1 MTAPDST
8 DTAGAP
14 TKAPATTPET
24 VSEKRPATPL
34 WERRFRAPRHTLP
47 AWAKSSPERCVFVSD
62 RSGNAQVYCWDRAAG
77 TLRQVTERPSGAQ
90 HCAIEASGEAVWWFA
105 DTDGDER
112 GQWMRQPFSGGPDEP
127 AVRDLDPYW
136 PAGLALGLRGHNLLG
151 HSTEHGTDV
160 SLVLHSGVARR
171 LYRHDEPAYAVDLSR
186 DLSLAVI
193 AHSERG
199 DLWDPGVRVLTT
211 EGRDVAEFEGEAVGF
226 SPVPGDNRLLV
237 LEPREDRWEPV
248 IHDPRTGERVGLDL
262 ELPGETSV
270 EWSQDAASLLVVHD
284 HQARSEAFRY
294 DLAARE
300 LTRLK
305 IPDGTIEHARTRP
318 GGEVWFQWSDSA
330 HPPVFRALD
339 SDPRFPAT
347 ATASAPRTGL
357 ADDMWVDGPGGR
369 VHALLSL
376 PRAGAKAGTNAG
388 TNAGAK
394 PHPAVFLLHGG
405 PDEHDRDAFDP
416 EVAAWTDEGFAV
428 IRVNYRGSTGYG
440 RAWTEAL
447 RRRVGH
453 TELEDVTAVR
463 DWAVGQGI
471 VDPARLVL
479 AGWSWGG
486 YLTLLGLGTRPGDWA
501 LGLAGAPVADCAA
514 AHEQAMDDIKALDRS
529 LFGGTPEEV
538 PERYRDASPATYADA
553 VRAPVLICAGV
564 NDARCPV
571 DQARAYAERLEA
583 RGVPVA
589 FHTMEMGHSVTD
601 VAERVA
607 VFRRQLQFTRTH
619 LDAVRRQ
626 S

>member
-1 MTAPDST
+1 MADPD
-8 DTAGAP
+8 
-14 TKAPATTPET
+14 
-24 VSEKRPATPL
+24 TPL
-34 WERRFRAPRHTLP
+34 WEQRFRAPRHTLP
-47 AWAKSSPERCVFVSD
+47 AWAKSSPERCVFVGD
-62 RSGNAQVYCWDRAAG
+62 RSGDAQVYCWDRAAG
-77 TLRQVTERPSGAQ
+77 TLRQVTDRPSGVR

-112 GQWMRQPFSGGPDEP
+112 GRWMRQPFTGGPDEP

-151 HSTEHGTDV
+151 HTTEDGTAV
-160 SLVLHSGVARR
+160 SLVLPGGASRL
-171 LYRHDEPAYAVDLSR
+171 LYRHEEPAYAVDLSR
-186 DLSLAVI
+186 DLALAVI

-211 EGRDVAEFEGEAVGF
+211 DGATVADLDGEAVGF
-226 SPVPGDNRLLV
+226 SPVPGDDRLL
-237 LEPREDRWEPV
+237 LLQPHGDRWEPV
-248 IHDPRTGERVGLDL
+248 IHEPRTGEHVSLDL
-262 ELPGETSV
+262 GLPGEVSV

-284 HQARSEAFRY
+284 HRARSEVFDY

-305 IPDGTIEHARTRP
+305 VPDGTVEHARTRP
-318 GGEVWFQWSDSA
+318 GGEVWYQWSDSA
-330 HPPVFRALD
+330 HPPVFRALGG
-339 SDPRFPAT
+339 DPRFPA
-347 ATASAPRTGL
+347 ADPPPRT
-357 ADDMWVDGPGGR
+357 AVTDDAWVDGPGGR

-376 PRAGAKAGTNAG
+376 PRTGT
-388 TNAGAK
+388 K

-428 IRVNYRGSTGYG
+428 VRVNYRGSTGYG

-463 DWAVGQGI
+463 RWAVDHGI

-486 YLTLLGLGTRPGDWA
+486 YLTLLGLGTRPDDWA
-501 LGLAGAPVADCAA
+501 VGLAGAPVADCAA
-514 AHEQAMDDIKALDRS
+514 AHRQAMDDIKALDRS

-538 PERYRDASPATYADA
+538 PEAYRDASPVTYVDA

-564 NDARCPV
+564 NDARCPI
-571 DQARAYAERLEA
+571 DQARAYADRLRA
-583 RGVPVA
+583 RGLPVE
-589 FHTMEMGHSVTD
+589 FHAMDAGHSVTA
-601 VAERVA
+601 VEERVE
-607 VFRRQLQFTRTH
+607 VFRRRLAFTRRH
-619 LDAVRRQ
+619 LDAARRLP
-626 S
+626 